1 MSSCKSSS
9 PVAMDKKD
17 ENENHTNAVQFVI
30 DTWNK
35 RVRKGEL
42 FGMSKLLPCK
52 CGAMPEKESR
62 KVMLGKIQDGGY
74 TIEVG
79 RFVCPECG
87 AAPNWG
93 KSYSIM
99 FGWDKNTEVW
109 NKFIQGGNDDEE

>member
-1 MSSCKSSS
+1 MS
-9 PVAMDKKD
+9 
-17 ENENHTNAVQFVI
+17 E
-30 DTWNK
+30 
-35 RVRKGEL
+35 
-42 FGMSKLLPCK
+42 LLPCK

-93 KSYSIM
+93 KSYS
-99 FGWDKNTEVW
+99 N
-109 NKFIQGGNDDEE
+109 

>member
-52 CGAMPEKESR
+52 CGTMPQRETR
-62 KVMLGKIQDGGY
+62 KQMIGKIQDGGY
-74 TIEVG
+74 TVTLG
-79 RFVCPECG
+79 RFFCPKCH
-87 AAPNWG
+87 AAPYWG
-93 KSYSIM
+93 KSYCVDV
-99 FGWDKNTEVW
+99 GWNTNARVW
-109 NKFIQGGNDDEE
+109 NKFIQGGNDDE